1 LLALA
6 DDLVFAV
13 RLSRADDILYAA
25 RLRCAT
31 STAYYALFNAIAAEA
46 ANLLAIPGSSEWARV
61 YRSLN
66 HGQCKNACLG
76 MANKS
81 KLPQAIRDCAS
92 IFTSLQQARQ
102 SADYDPSWVP
112 DLPGVV
118 AHVTAAEKAITG
130 LAAATEPERRAFV
143 LCLLFQERN

>member
-6 DDLVFAV
+6 NDLVFAV
-13 RLSRADDILYAA
+13 CLGSDDDTLDAA
-25 RLRCAT
+25 RLRRAT

-61 YRSLN
+61 YRALN
-66 HGQCKNACLG
+66 HAPCKKACLG

-81 KLPQAIRDCAS
+81 ELPQAIRDCAS

-112 DLPGVV
+112 DNLGVL
-118 AHVTAAEKAITG
+118 AHVIAAAKAITG